1 MRVIVAIIALFVI
14 VFLNLFAL
22 EGSPKIPFVHDYHK
36 VMTAEK
42 PLMRNNETAKEYR
55 SFRCFFHEKK
65 MHNTYADASA
75 RKTHFTGNGS
85 LLTEKCLREWNDSR
99 MGIRAAWYVN
109 LDKQSQLS
117 LKRNISHSNQLMG
130 EWLFINPKTGAFS
143 TKVVFCTENFF

>member
-1 MRVIVAIIALFVI
+1 
-14 VFLNLFAL
+14 
-22 EGSPKIPFVHDYHK
+22 

-55 SFRCFFHEKK
+55 SFRRFFHEKK
-65 MHNTYADASA
+65 IHNTYADASA

-85 LLTEKCLREWNDSR
+85 LLTEKCLREWNDPR
-99 MGIRAAWYVN
+99 MGIRVAWYVN

-117 LKRNISHSNQLMG
+117 LKRNISHSNQLMD

>member
-1 MRVIVAIIALFVI
+1 MLYTLPSSRWNRNYHSPQTKIFEKWISRFLNRLTFPLEKIQWSMRVIVAIIALFVI

-55 SFRCFFHEKK
+55 SFRRFFHEKK
-65 MHNTYADASA
+65 MHNAYADASA

-85 LLTEKCLREWNDSR
+85 LLTEKYL
-99 MGIRAAWYVN
+99 
-109 LDKQSQLS
+109 
-117 LKRNISHSNQLMG
+117 
-130 EWLFINPKTGAFS
+130 
-143 TKVVFCTENFF
+143 

>member
-1 MRVIVAIIALFVI
+1 MYKHLEMLYAAEYVATAKALGIYCNNGGF
-14 VFLNLFAL
+14 NT
-22 EGSPKIPFVHDYHK
+22 DNYK

-55 SFRCFFHEKK
+55 SFRRFFHEKK

-85 LLTEKCLREWNDSR
+85 LLTEKYLREWNDSR

-109 LDKQSQLS
+109 WDKQSQLS
-117 LKRNISHSNQLMG
+117 QKRNISHSNQLMG
-130 EWLFINPKTGAFS
+130 EWLFIIRKPERS
-143 TKVVFCTENFF
+143 VLR

>member
-55 SFRCFFHEKK
+55 SFRRFFHEKK
-65 MHNTYADASA
+65 MHNAYADASA

-85 LLTEKCLREWNDSR
+85 LLTEKYLREWNDPR
-99 MGIRAAWYVN
+99 MGIRAARYVN
-109 LDKQSQLS
+109 WDKQSQLS

-130 EWLFINPKTGAFS
+130 EWLFIIRKPERS
-143 TKVVFCTENFF
+143 VLR